1 MIEIVTSTELIGL
14 SPFTAFEA
22 QSQFQ
27 ITNLIENISRKVE
40 NTEKIKKWKTK
51 MMSKYLKEIR
61 LY

>member
-27 ITNLIENISRKVE
+27 ITNSIENISRKVE
-40 NTEKIKKWKTK
+40 NTEKWFEK
-51 MMSKYLKEIR
+51 
-61 LY
+61 